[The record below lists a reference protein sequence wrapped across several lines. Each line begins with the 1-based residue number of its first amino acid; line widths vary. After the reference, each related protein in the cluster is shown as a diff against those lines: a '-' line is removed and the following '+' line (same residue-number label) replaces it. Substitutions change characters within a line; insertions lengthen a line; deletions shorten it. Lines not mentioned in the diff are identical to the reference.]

1 MEQHKEFYSER
12 DYNRIVDSTDFA
24 DKLEKIKGCA
34 RRSDNI
40 NLCLLVDEYDNFTNT
55 ILATQGHDVY
65 HKITHADGFY
75 RDVFKKFKAIF
86 DRIVLTGVSPVT
98 LDDLTSGFNIARNIT
113 QFSEYNSVLGFS
125 TEEVLDMVHY
135 YQGKGL
141 LPSDAAPLMEEMTEW
156 YDGYCFSKM
165 ALNSGQKIYNSTM
178 VINYLQFYIE
188 KGCAPESLLDSNTRT
203 DYAKLHQLLHLDQL
217 NGDRKSVIMEIAQN
231 GYTCGQIEES
241 FPAHR
246 LTDPMLFKS
255 LLFYYGMVTITGM
268 QGARPRLGIP
278 NNNVRKQY
286 YDYLMAEI
294 SNTQHVDTDTMDT
307 VYEVA
312 ALEGKWREMMEYL
325 CGAYH
330 EYSSIR
336 SAIEGER
343 NVQGF
348 FLAYLSLNPYYLTA
362 PEVEVNHGYCDFF
375 LMPEKVKIPSM
386 MHSYIIE
393 LKYLPS
399 SETDAKAEAQW
410 QEAVEQIHRYMQ
422 APKVHLLSKGTVLHG
437 IVLQVKGTELYRT
450 EEVEQLDFTQE

>member
-1 MEQHKEFYSER
+1 
-12 DYNRIVDSTDFA
+12 
-24 DKLEKIKGCA
+24 
-34 RRSDNI
+34 
-40 NLCLLVDEYDNFTNT
+40 LV
-55 ILATQGHDVY
+55 
-65 HKITHADGFY
+65 
-75 RDVFKKFKAIF
+75 
-86 DRIVLTGVSPVT
+86 
-98 LDDLTSGFNIARNIT
+98 
-113 QFSEYNSVLGFS
+113 
-125 TEEVLDMVHY
+125 
-135 YQGKGL
+135 
-141 LPSDAAPLMEEMTEW
+141 
-156 YDGYCFSKM
+156 
-165 ALNSGQKIYNSTM
+165 
-178 VINYLQFYIE
+178 
-188 KGCAPESLLDSNTRT
+188 
-203 DYAKLHQLLHLDQL
+203 
-217 NGDRKSVIMEIAQN
+217 
-231 GYTCGQIEES
+231 
-241 FPAHR
+241 
-246 LTDPMLFKS
+246 
-255 LLFYYGMVTITGM
+255 
-268 QGARPRLGIP
+268 
-278 NNNVRKQY
+278 
-286 YDYLMAEI
+286 AEI
-294 SNTQHVDTDTMDT
+294 SNTQHVDTETMDA

-312 ALEGKWREMMEYL
+312 ALEGKWREMIEFL

-399 SETDAKAEAQW
+399 NETEAKAEAQW